1 MFSRFF
7 KWLVSRPVLRFVVML
22 LIVVFVVLIV
32 LGLWSINYR
41 YRLETELLSP
51 FPEAHP
57 FWLPLLF
64 VLLLTGA
71 ILAWNFFKLLTD
83 PKTGEFPDI
92 EDAWRDGLLALG
104 KAGIDPSEVPLFL
117 VIGKPATSSADF
129 FAATKL
135 PLAVRAEPR
144 RADAPIQVYA
154 TRTAVFVTCE
164 GACVSARLA
173 DLLAKQMATVT
184 AAPTGPV
191 NLLDAPDY
199 PADVI
204 GGEPPP
210 PMIDTTSPG
219 STALDDGWPPAP
231 GGGNSGLPTD
241 EVERFA
247 ARLKYLCQLI
257 AERRRPYCPANG
269 IAWLL
274 PVVGT
279 ESDELADQVAAAT
292 RADLLA
298 AEAGLQVYC
307 PNVAIV
313 CDAQQLTGFKD
324 LLRGL
329 PEPMAR
335 ERLLG
340 RSFPLVPG
348 VPAEQVPATLF
359 GGIDW
364 VARHLVPGVVFQ
376 RFGSEA
382 EGNGERWSGPNA
394 RLWAL
399 TAELYSRRGALTQ
412 LLGQGLGDAATRPPM
427 LAGAYLA
434 GTGSDEQEQAFAGG
448 AVQQLLTL
456 QNNVAWTAAAESEER
471 DYHRMA
477 AIGYAALFLLVMA
490 VAAFAY
496 LTWWRNG

>member
-1 MFSRFF
+1 MFRRFLR
-7 KWLVSRPVLRFVVML
+7 WLVSRKVLRFTVWV
-22 LIVVFVVLIV
+22 LIVVLLVLFI
-32 LGLWSINYR
+32 LGLWAVNYR

-51 FPEAHP
+51 FPGAHP
-57 FWLPLLF
+57 FWLPILF
-64 VLLLTGA
+64 ILLLAGA
-71 ILAWNFFKLLTD
+71 VLAWLFFKLLTD

-92 EDAWRDGLLALG
+92 EDAWRDGLLALEQ
-104 KAGIDPSEVPLFL
+104 AGIDPAEVPLFL
-117 VIGKPATSSADF
+117 VVGKPETSTADF

-144 RADAPIQVYA
+144 RADAPIRVYA

-173 DLLAKQMATVT
+173 DVLAKQKALVT
-184 AAPTGPV
+184 TPASGPV
-191 NLLDAPDY
+191 NLLDSPDL
-199 PADVI
+199 PADVLA
-204 GGEPPP
+204 GEPPP

-219 STALDDGWPPAP
+219 GAAVDDTWPPAP
-231 GGGNSGLPTD
+231 GGSGTALPTD

-269 IAWLL
+269 ITWLL
-274 PVVGT
+274 PILGT
-279 ESDELADQVAAAT
+279 ESAELADQIASAT
-292 RADLLA
+292 RADMLA

-307 PNVAIV
+307 PNVAII
-313 CDAQQLTGFKD
+313 CDAQQLTGFRD

-340 RSFPLVPG
+340 RSFPLMPG
-348 VPAEQVPATLF
+348 VPAEQMPTALF
-359 GGIDW
+359 SGMDW
-364 VARHLVPGVVFQ
+364 VARHLVPGVVYQ

-394 RLWAL
+394 RLWML
-399 TAELYSRRGALTQ
+399 TASLYERRGTLTR
-412 LLGQGLGDAATRPPM
+412 LLGQSLGDASTRPPM

-434 GTGSDEQEQAFAGG
+434 GTGADEQEQAFAGG

-456 QNNVAWTAAAESEER
+456 QNNVAWTAVAESEER

-477 AIGYAALFLLVMA
+477 AIGYAAA
-490 VAAFAY
+490 VALLLAIAAFGY
-496 LTWWRNG
+496 FTWHR